1 MSVPLASLPQST
13 WPFSLVRRASGLVFL
28 SGEVPRAD
36 DGTIPDGIAA
46 QTDLTLTLIAETL
59 AGEGLSLADVVSCT
73 VYLTDK
79 ADFAAFNAAYRKH
92 FSDPLPV
99 RTTVQA
105 QLMLDAAKIEITVV
119 AQERKS
125 LES

>member
-1 MSVPLASLPQST
+1 LSVPLASLPQSS
-13 WPFSLVRRASGLVFL
+13 WPFSLVRRAAGLVFL

-36 DGTIPDGIAA
+36 DGTIPNGIAA

-59 AGEGLSLADVVSCT
+59 AEQGLSLADVVSCT
-73 VYLTDK
+73 VYLADK
-79 ADFAAFNAAYRKH
+79 ADFAAFNDAYRKH

-105 QLMLDAAKIEITVV
+105 QLMLEDARIEITAV
-119 AQERKS
+119 AKERT
-125 LES
+125 

>member
-1 MSVPLASLPQST
+1 MSVSPAPSAPSA
-13 WPFSLVRRASGLVFL
+13 WPFSLVRRAAGLVFL
-28 SGEVPRAD
+28 SGEVPCAD
-36 DGTIPDGIAA
+36 DGTIPDGISA

-59 AGEGLSLADVVSCT
+59 ADEGLSLADVVSCT
-73 VYLTDK
+73 VYLADK

-105 QLMLDAAKIEITVV
+105 QLMLDAKIEITVI
-119 AQERKS
+119 AQERK
-125 LES
+125 